1 MPLRPKWPA
10 CQAGALQ
17 YSIRFQVQIKQF
29 ELNTVNLVQQ
39 RCQEGH
45 WQPLAWRL
53 PAWLLLCKLSLCSSV
68 NHTIW
73 EDILQLMATHRRG
86 WWPGS
91 SFPRRMS
98 CDSGLR
104 QEISHT
110 FTTFPK
116 GTAASPLVQQLSGT
130 LSFDL
135 YVRSFCIFFVYQ
147 CSSVCVHMCVCTR
160 ARACTHEC
168 ACTSQN
174 ILDIFGFF
182 PCFFHRPVGTVLCSQ
197 WASWRNLLFHSN
209 FVQCWAK
216 G

>member
-1 MPLRPKWPA
+1 MPLRPKWPT

-29 ELNTVNLVQQ
+29 ELNTVYLVQQ

-73 EDILQLMATHRRG
+73 EDILQLMATHRRA

-91 SFPRRMS
+91 SFTRRMS

-116 GTAASPLVQQLSGT
+116 GTAASPSVQQLSGT
-130 LSFDL
+130 LSSDL
-135 YVRSFCIFFVYQ
+135 YVRNFCKFLVYQ
-147 CSSVCVHMCVCTR
+147 CSSVCVHMCVC
-160 ARACTHEC
+160 AHACMHTWVCLHLSEH
-168 ACTSQN
+168 TGH
-174 ILDIFGFF
+174 IWIFSMFF
-182 PCFFHRPVGTVLCSQ
+182 PQACRNSSMFPMGFMKEPLISFKFCAVL
-197 WASWRNLLFHSN
+197 
-209 FVQCWAK
+209 